1 MSIERSFIKNYKNM
15 TPEEEKQVIKIYGI
29 NYEESDIPAYIR
41 ERDEK
46 EFEKLLK
53 GSWGQSTV
61 EIV

>member
-1 MSIERSFIKNYKNM
+1 M